1 MPINKNI
8 ATMMEMSSYTYDKLW
23 DLIFATLS
31 NFSWT
36 QEQAEKMA
44 QTYIEQ
50 RKINRDEATKI
61 MKEILTQ
68 TRNNQQ
74 KIKEIVEEGI
84 NSVFSDSLFVEYFKP
99 NHISKKLDELEK
111 RSKVLRNLSNSL
123 IFTKLLTRLYSD
135 HLTNY
140 SDILPFNLSI

>member
-1 MPINKNI
+1 LPINKNI

-111 RSKVLRNLSNSL
+111 K
-123 IFTKLLTRLYSD
+123 IEGIKEFKQ
-135 HLTNY
+135 
-140 SDILPFNLSI
+140 